1 MMTPEVWIL
10 LDDLS
15 SVRRPIARRMR
26 ASASAGPAD
35 SRITSSTPQS
45 DCTAVSPPSVST
57 SSTGTVTPVVTRI
70 LHSDL
75 ALARSSRASTRIRSA
90 VGAVTSDAGS
100 AGMLRVRWFRSPSAG
115 NTSLSTVEVRINN
128 CATNTLP
135 RVWGQCSDAYY
146 GRVNWLRG
154 SIGIVWGAALVG
166 AVLVGVFAG
175 SAFLVW
181 IPVVLGAL
189 VIMTS
194 AIQLAIH
201 RRDGFVTRMI
211 ASLGGGLVILVVA
224 SAVLIAIHPDV
235 ALLPSLD

>member
-1 MMTPEVWIL
+1 
-10 LDDLS
+10 
-15 SVRRPIARRMR
+15 
-26 ASASAGPAD
+26 
-35 SRITSSTPQS
+35 
-45 DCTAVSPPSVST
+45 
-57 SSTGTVTPVVTRI
+57 
-70 LHSDL
+70 
-75 ALARSSRASTRIRSA
+75 
-90 VGAVTSDAGS
+90 
-100 AGMLRVRWFRSPSAG
+100 
-115 NTSLSTVEVRINN
+115 
-128 CATNTLP
+128 
-135 RVWGQCSDAYY
+135 
-146 GRVNWLRG
+146 VNWLRG